1 MNSREFFYLVASM
14 RTAQKEYFKSR
25 EQLTLRAAR
34 KLEIEVDKEIERVRA
49 IVANNG
55 G

>member
-1 MNSREFFYLVASM
+1 MNSREFFYLVAQM
-14 RTAQKEYFKSR
+14 RAAQKEYFKSR
-25 EQLTLRAAR
+25 EQLALRAAR

-49 IVANNG
+49 IVENSG